1 MAPRTLA
8 DATAIGVSTLCLAHC
23 LAAPVLLTL
32 VPWLVPG
39 LFVDERF
46 HVIAVL
52 TAVPVSA
59 LALAGTLQAR
69 PMIVTTV
76 ALGLAMLV
84 AATRVQDEALETT
97 LTVAGALL
105 VLLAHLR
112 NYVLRAT
119 S

>member
-1 MAPRTLA
+1 
-8 DATAIGVSTLCLAHC
+8 
-23 LAAPVLLTL
+23 
-32 VPWLVPG
+32 
-39 LFVDERF
+39 
-46 HVIAVL
+46 
-52 TAVPVSA
+52 
-59 LALAGTLQAR
+59 
-69 PMIVTTV
+69 MIVTTV